1 MQTSH
6 NNSEG
11 ISVVGK
17 SSLRTCLMIL
27 ILLNASSILLT
38 TVTVNWWMYTI
49 LKEQL
54 PTDLNL
60 GSRTTI
66 SLFVVFTCVLLM
78 VASMAEILLVYSFWT
93 STLFG
98 TDAQETIRKAKKWI
112 VILLLN
118 SIVILLP
125 PIIYWTKFLG
135 TVLIGSFVLKVV
147 SVLGT
152 WLFIGKLGL
161 DRVVNMQNTQI
172 GICSE
177 ATLV

>member
-66 SLFVVFTCVLLM
+66 SLFGNRCPGNDSEGKKMDSNTSPEQYCYSSTTHHLLD
-78 VASMAEILLVYSFWT
+78 EIPGNRTDWEFCLESGIGVRDLV
-93 STLFG
+93 
-98 TDAQETIRKAKKWI
+98 
-112 VILLLN
+112 
-118 SIVILLP
+118 
-125 PIIYWTKFLG
+125 IYWE
-135 TVLIGSFVLKVV
+135 IGP
-147 SVLGT
+147 G
-152 WLFIGKLGL
+152 
-161 DRVVNMQNTQI
+161 
-172 GICSE
+172 
-177 ATLV
+177 